1 GALAGRAFGK
11 VGRPQEP
18 VLPRREIQRVA
29 LVPHMIARSDDIR
42 AGLDGGIEYLFGDTE
57 AASRVLAIDDDEIEP
72 EIGNEA
78 GKLFP
83 NCRAAGLADHVA
95 EKKKSHGRLLE
106 HFSAKWNPVAHIETV
121 KIVRLAEAMQ

>member
-1 GALAGRAFGK
+1 
-11 VGRPQEP
+11 
-18 VLPRREIQRVA
+18 
-29 LVPHMIARSDDIR
+29 
-42 AGLDGGIEYLFGDTE
+42 
-57 AASRVLAIDDDEIEP
+57 SRVLAIDDDEIEP

-121 KIVRLAEAMQ
+121 KIVRLAEAAQTALREDFIQHHVMCLVRDALHLLAAERR